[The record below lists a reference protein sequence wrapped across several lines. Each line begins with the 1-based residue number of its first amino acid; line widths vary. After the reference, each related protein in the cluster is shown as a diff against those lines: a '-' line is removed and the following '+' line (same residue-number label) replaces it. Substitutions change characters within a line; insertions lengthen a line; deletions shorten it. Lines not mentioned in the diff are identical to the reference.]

1 MIPQEVESPIKRGKL
16 RHYLGRE
23 FYILKRKLR
32 WLFGSEHYARVRHG
46 VEASHLLFEH
56 QSTLLRRLKDVD
68 MKLQYNKITNLRLAV
83 AKLDGVVIRPG
94 ETFPFGAWW
103 VAHRLAK
110 GT

>member
-32 WLFGSEHYARVRHG
+32 WLCGSEHYARIRSG
-46 VEASHLLFEH
+46 IETPHLLFEH

-68 MKLQYNKITNLRLAV
+68 MELQYNKITNLRLAV
-83 AKLDGVVIRPG
+83 AKLDGVVIRPFPP
-94 ETFPFGAWW
+94 FPFGAWW
-103 VAHRLAK
+103 VAPLPAK